1 MHRRLG
7 PLQCLYN
14 EQDCYK
20 SLFPSI
26 FFNIS
31 VFSLYGEHVAR
42 FPLPDGIFL
51 PFDHGLDFLHQL
63 MWEFNRSIN
72 QSINRSK
79 CSINTSIMNVQRW
92 VNVEKTVPALALEA
106 AKTSHHVYLP
116 FRARIHVN
124 KGKKKKTR
132 VLSRCLPNTAL
143 LLSTRHGLTLPEAS
157 PLCSEQLAMRLVAFD
172 GALAAVTHTS
182 RQTLIGATAT
192 PRH

>member
-124 KGKKKKTR
+124 KGKKKKNKSSLALPPKHCVTTKHTAWPYATGGIAI
-132 VLSRCLPNTAL
+132 VLRTA
-143 LLSTRHGLTLPEAS
+143 SDA
-157 PLCSEQLAMRLVAFD
+157 
-172 GALAAVTHTS
+172 
-182 RQTLIGATAT
+182 
-192 PRH
+192 PRGV